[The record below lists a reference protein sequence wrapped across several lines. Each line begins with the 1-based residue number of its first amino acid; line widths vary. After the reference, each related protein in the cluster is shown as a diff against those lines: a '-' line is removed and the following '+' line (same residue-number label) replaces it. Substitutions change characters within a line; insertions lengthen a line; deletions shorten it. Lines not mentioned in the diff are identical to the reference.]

1 MEAIKQVTNRTI
13 TTCRIWCQI
22 LPISI
27 FSTSSHLYSSFQRL
41 VGIFSDTNL
50 SFPSAI
56 HTVVQFDFIRL
67 ILAGVNNSNLHSI
80 FLNTSY
86 LQLQFSIANFTSEKS
101 IRPFLTVFITKF
113 TSATRF
119 LPFFLCSALSGSSVS
134 PIFYCG
140 WEVRPASPSP
150 PTNLS
155 QDTTERCH
163 LLEIASHLISYMQTM
178 RDNRDVGKS

>member
-27 FSTSSHLYSSFQRL
+27 FSTSSHLNGSSVYFLTQIYHFL
-41 VGIFSDTNL
+41 LQYI
-50 SFPSAI
+50 P
-56 HTVVQFDFIRL
+56 VVQFDFIRL

-86 LQLQFSIANFTSEKS
+86 LQLKFSIANFTSEKS

>member
-1 MEAIKQVTNRTI
+1 M
-13 TTCRIWCQI
+13 WCQI

-41 VGIFSDTNL
+41 VGIFSDANL

-56 HTVVQFDFIRL
+56 HTVIQFDFINF

-86 LQLQFSIANFTSEKS
+86 LPLRFSIANFTSEKS

-119 LPFFLCSALSGSSVS
+119 LPFSQCSALSGCSVS
-134 PIFYCG
+134 PIFYCRSEG
-140 WEVRPASPSP
+140 RPASPSP
-150 PTNLS
+150 PTDLS
-155 QDTTERCH
+155 HDTTKRCH
-163 LLEIASHLISYMQTM
+163 LLEIASHYFLTCKQ
-178 RDNRDVGKS
+178 

>member
-86 LQLQFSIANFTSEKS
+86 LQLKFSIANFTSEKS

-119 LPFFLCSALSGSSVS
+119 LPFSYARHFPAPLSLQSFTVGGKPSGITITTHKFISGHNGAMPPPGDSIALNFLHANNEGQ
-134 PIFYCG
+134 P
-140 WEVRPASPSP
+140 R
-150 PTNLS
+150 
-155 QDTTERCH
+155 R
-163 LLEIASHLISYMQTM
+163 
-178 RDNRDVGKS
+178 R